1 MIIETGNKAEKI
13 VKYAKHYVPTPT
25 DPEVYDYA
33 INYGVVTIHRNTG
46 ECTYL
51 KSGYTQKGAAYIA
64 MRGMPE
70 EFGKHKQTIE
80 DVFDEA
86 KIVNWEEIEEMVRWA
101 PKVQGL

>member
-1 MIIETGNKAEKI
+1 MIVKTGSYAEKI
-13 VKYAKHYVPTPT
+13 VKYAKRYAATPA

-33 INYGVVTIHRNTG
+33 IKYGVVTIHRNTG

-51 KSGYTQKGAAYIA
+51 KSGGTTNGAHYIA

-70 EFGKHKQTIE
+70 EFKKHRQKIE
-80 DVFDEA
+80 EMFDEA
-86 KIVNWEEIEEMVRWA
+86 RIINWDEIEEMVTWA